1 LNIVPSLLKTGL
13 SSRWDGLNPNLIAR
27 FWEVDRKGKR
37 IGFTT
42 VSAPLTTAE
51 MEISLSWQSAFE
63 NAGAESKAPALMA
76 MLQSGALQPVM
87 AALGLGGEDGKA
99 QDKQGQSSGLAAKAQ
114 EFAKAAEG
122 RTGITKLNSVQIF
135 VGMTPVKFSVS
146 ALFRAWLDP
155 ASEVEAPFNQLMNWA
170 LPIEL
175 SEDGALV
182 QGINAVKGNNTWL
195 DVLMPSKAPTMIAM
209 QYKGRTYS
217 PLVIEGI
224 TDPLDSPIDGYG
236 QFTQKLVPLQLS
248 SLAAWDRKDWA
259 NTRKVSL

>member
-1 LNIVPSLLKTGL
+1 MKTDL
-13 SSRWDGLNPNLIAR
+13 SSRWDGLNPALIAQ

-37 IGFTT
+37 IGSIT
-42 VSAPLTTAE
+42 VSAPLTAAE
-51 MEISLSWQSAFE
+51 MEISLNWQSAFE
-63 NAGAESKAPALMA
+63 NAGVESKAPALMA

-87 AALGLGGEDGKA
+87 AALGLGSEDGKA
-99 QDKQGQSSGLAAKAQ
+99 QDKSGGMGAKAQ

-155 ASEVEAPFNQLMNWA
+155 ASEVEAPFTQLMNWA

-224 TDPLDSPIDGYG
+224 TDPLDSSIDGYG
-236 QFTQKLVPLQLS
+236 RFTQKLVPLQLS

-259 NTRKVSL
+259 NTRKVAL